1 MQYLFPFK
9 GRMIPGYSTPVFGS
23 RVFCDD
29 PKPSVS
35 TINQAWRRAMKSER
49 VMPKRYPPA
58 FLSGPISAHGVHLVQ
73 HTTQIMA
80 AHDLALFVSRICELQ
95 FLSQPACKFCIE
107 HLQNSLR
114 AWVRLN
120 HPEATQP
127 FSFGQEVEL
136 RKAVGYVVV
145 V

>member
-1 MQYLFPFK
+1 
-9 GRMIPGYSTPVFGS
+9 
-23 RVFCDD
+23 
-29 PKPSVS
+29 
-35 TINQAWRRAMKSER
+35 MKSER
-49 VMPKRYPPA
+49 VMAKHYSSA
-58 FLSGPISAHGVHLVQ
+58 FLSGPIFAHGVHLVQ
-73 HTTQIMA
+73 YTPQIMA

-114 AWVRLN
+114 VWVRLN

-127 FSFGQEVEL
+127 FSFEQEVEL
-136 RKAVGYVVV
+136 RRAVGYVVV